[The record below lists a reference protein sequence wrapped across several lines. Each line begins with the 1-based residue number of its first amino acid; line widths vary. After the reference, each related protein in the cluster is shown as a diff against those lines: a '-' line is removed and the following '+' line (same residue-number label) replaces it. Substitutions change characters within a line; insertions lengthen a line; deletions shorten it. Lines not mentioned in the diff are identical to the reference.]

1 MMPLMKFAGMF
12 FALVLVTQSAFA
24 SGESHLAAV
33 DQLFTAMKMKQQY
46 ETSLISGFNAGLAM
60 SDQKLLDLP
69 LEQQNK
75 INAGMEK
82 VRARVLELMG
92 WNAVKSEIAG
102 IYTKN
107 FTEEEVVAITK
118 MLETPT
124 GQMLV
129 SKQISLLPE
138 TMAIGQKKAQEMMP
152 EIARIMQESLQ

>member
-1 MMPLMKFAGMF
+1 MMRLMKIAGLLLS
-12 FALVLVTQSAFA
+12 LVLVTQSAFA
-24 SGESHLAAV
+24 SEESHLAAV

-46 ETSLISGFNAGLAM
+46 ETSLISGFNAGLSM
-60 SDQKLLDLP
+60 SDQKLAGLP
-69 LEQQNK
+69 IEQQNK

-92 WNAVKSEIAG
+92 WSAVKDEIAA

-107 FTEEEVVAITK
+107 FTEEELLAITR

-129 SKQISLLPE
+129 SKQITLLPE
-138 TMAIGQKKAQEMMP
+138 SMAIGQKKAQQMMP
-152 EIARIMQESLQ
+152 EIVRIMQESMQ